1 MGNILR
7 LYLEA
12 AKEAARL
19 KLEGMEKEEALEKA
33 KEIFGIKKEVAEATT
48 NKSFNNNITDIEK
61 SFKYNIQDG
70 QPYKEATGENIEIDP
85 ELIRNKL
92 EEI

>member
-7 LYLEA
+7 LYLEV

-33 KEIFGIKKEVAEATT
+33 KEIFGIKKR
-48 NKSFNNNITDIEK
+48 S
-61 SFKYNIQDG
+61 
-70 QPYKEATGENIEIDP
+70 
-85 ELIRNKL
+85 
-92 EEI
+92 